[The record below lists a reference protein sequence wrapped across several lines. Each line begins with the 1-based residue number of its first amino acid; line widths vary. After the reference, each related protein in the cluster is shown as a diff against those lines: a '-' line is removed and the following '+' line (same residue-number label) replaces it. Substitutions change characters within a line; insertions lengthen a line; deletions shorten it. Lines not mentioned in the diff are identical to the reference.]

1 MNAPESV
8 VDALLRASRALVTIA
23 ARSLSS
29 VSEDVTLPQFRTLTL
44 LSARGPQTVSAIA
57 EGLDV
62 HASTMT
68 RMCNRLVTRGLVV
81 RTPSA
86 TDRREVVITLS
97 TSGREL
103 VDDVTA
109 RRRQEIDSIVQ
120 RMQPNDREAV
130 INALEAFADAAGEE
144 HNDET
149 LAPEALASNLR
160 TLGPLGSP
168 QNARHASHN
177 SSDVSGSMSTNAV
190 ESGSIASERD

>member
-1 MNAPESV
+1 LLCRCQQFGYSDGADRSNAPEPV
-8 VDALLRASRALVTIA
+8 VDALLRASHALVTIA

-44 LSARGPQTVSAIA
+44 LAARGPQTVSAIA

-109 RRRQEIDSIVQ
+109 RRRHEVDAIVQ
-120 RMQPNDREAV
+120 RMTPNDRDAV
-130 INALEAFADAAGEE
+130 IAALEAFADAAGENK
-144 HNDET
+144 NDESI
-149 LAPEALASNLR
+149 APEALAANLR
-160 TLGPLGSP
+160 TIAPIGAPPTNP
-168 QNARHASHN
+168 QE
-177 SSDVSGSMSTNAV
+177 G
-190 ESGSIASERD
+190 I

>member
-1 MNAPESV
+1 
-8 VDALLRASRALVTIA
+8 
-23 ARSLSS
+23 

-103 VDDVTA
+103 VEDVTA

-120 RMQPNDREAV
+120 RMQPTDREAV

-144 HNDET
+144 HHDET
-149 LAPEALASNLR
+149 IAPEALASNLR
-160 TLGPLGSP
+160 TIGPLGASREAAHVP
-168 QNARHASHN
+168 AGAPNATEHAI
-177 SSDVSGSMSTNAV
+177 G
-190 ESGSIASERD
+190 SERDR